1 VGGQEPKK
9 ELSFPKEKIKILL
22 LEGISETAEE
32 RFKADGFP
40 VDRIDS
46 ALKEEELIEIIGDYF
61 VIGIR
66 SRTQITK
73 RVLDKA
79 RRLLVI
85 GAFCIGTN
93 QIDLEYA
100 AKKGIPVFNAPYSN
114 TRSVAELII
123 GEIIM
128 LARGIFEKS
137 VYAHKGEW
145 LKTAKNSYEVR
156 GKTIG
161 IIGYGRIGSQVSI
174 LAECLGM
181 RVIYYDIADK
191 LPLGNAKPVSLE
203 ELLRTADVITLHV
216 PSTPL
221 TKNMIS
227 EKEFAMM
234 KDGVLFLNASRGDVV
249 DLKALK
255 KYLESKKVRAAAIDV
270 FPKEPKNK
278 NERFECELQGMYN
291 VILTPHIGG
300 STTEAQRNIG
310 VEVSQKILKFINIGS
325 TATAVN
331 FPEVE
336 LPVSENTH
344 RLLHIHKNIP
354 GVLNKVNGVLAE
366 FNINVESQYLQTKND
381 IGYLVLDTEKK
392 LTKEV
397 IDRIKQKCKET
408 IKVRVLY

>member
-1 VGGQEPKK
+1 
-9 ELSFPKEKIKILL
+9 
-22 LEGISETAEE
+22 
-32 RFKADGFP
+32 
-40 VDRIDS
+40 
-46 ALKEEELIEIIGDYF
+46 
-61 VIGIR
+61 
-66 SRTQITK
+66 
-73 RVLDKA
+73 
-79 RRLLVI
+79 
-85 GAFCIGTN
+85 
-93 QIDLEYA
+93 
-100 AKKGIPVFNAPYSN
+100 
-114 TRSVAELII
+114 
-123 GEIIM
+123 M